1 VTKPL
6 PTRATSAAPRDAV
19 TFARKRPAGGFVVKA
34 VGSYV
39 PGLTRKA
46 FEKYGFSAATL
57 LTDWAAIAGPE
68 LSTVTAPERLRWPR
82 QAATET
88 NEASEAR
95 AKTRAGATLVLRVD
109 SAQALTVQ
117 YSAKQIIDR
126 VNAYFGYAAIAELRL
141 IQAPLHE
148 SRRPVK
154 ALPRPPLEPLTAEVV
169 GVADASLR
177 DALARLGAGIRA
189 AR

>member
-1 VTKPL
+1 
-6 PTRATSAAPRDAV
+6 
-19 TFARKRPAGGFVVKA
+19 
-34 VGSYV
+34 
-39 PGLTRKA
+39 
-46 FEKYGFSAATL
+46 
-57 LTDWAAIAGPE
+57 
-68 LSTVTAPERLRWPR
+68 
-82 QAATET
+82 
-88 NEASEAR
+88 EAR

-189 AR
+189 